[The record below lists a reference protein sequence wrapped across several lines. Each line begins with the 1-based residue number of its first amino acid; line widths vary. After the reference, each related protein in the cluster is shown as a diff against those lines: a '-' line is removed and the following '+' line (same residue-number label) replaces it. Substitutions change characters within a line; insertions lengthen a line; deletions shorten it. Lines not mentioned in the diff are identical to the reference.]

1 MSDEQA
7 LIKEQTKRVIR
18 RFGKSSRHVVP
29 AVWAH
34 RLGPQGTV
42 RQEGIVVDAIAVS
55 SHDDAISP
63 VVGYGIVVY
72 ARIGGTETALG

>member
-1 MSDEQA
+1 VYAVAVSGCADA
-7 LIKEQTKRVIR
+7 IST
-18 RFGKSSRHVVP
+18 VV
-29 AVWAH
+29 
-34 RLGPQGTV
+34 GY
-42 RQEGIVVDAIAVS
+42 GIVVDAIAVS